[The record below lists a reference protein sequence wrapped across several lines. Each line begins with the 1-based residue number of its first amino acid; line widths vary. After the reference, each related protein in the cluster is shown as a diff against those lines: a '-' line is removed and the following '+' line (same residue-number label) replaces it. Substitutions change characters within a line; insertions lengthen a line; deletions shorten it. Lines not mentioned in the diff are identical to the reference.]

1 MGNSS
6 VLGWVGG
13 GQTVRAWCLTGFNPV
28 ASPTLNNHVNG
39 YNLTLDDVKYTAQI
53 NTNNTAQPG
62 LCTGAIPFRFVSPMP
77 DTRYKIFVQPRN
89 NSSTYLDRGL
99 FTHALNTPQYP
110 KTVNGFWIRFGIM
123 IDFGNDGYYID
134 TVANRPS
141 YGEILNRSGASG
153 FWQLQV
159 VVL

>member
-28 ASPTLNNHVNG
+28 ASVLHNNHVNG
-39 YNLTLDDVKYTAQI
+39 YNLTLDAANYSVPSGSQ
-53 NTNNTAQPG
+53 QG
-62 LCTGAIPFRFVSPMP
+62 LSTRAIPFRFVSPMP

-123 IDFGNDGYYID
+123 IDFGNDNGYCESIF
-134 TVANRPS
+134 NRPK
-141 YGEILNRSGASG
+141 YGEILNRSGAGG